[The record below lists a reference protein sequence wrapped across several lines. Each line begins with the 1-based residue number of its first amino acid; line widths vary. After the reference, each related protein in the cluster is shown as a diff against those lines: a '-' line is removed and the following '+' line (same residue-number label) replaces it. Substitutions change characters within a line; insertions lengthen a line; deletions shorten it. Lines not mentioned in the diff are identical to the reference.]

1 MTDLSITQMQQ
12 MQKELH
18 AKYYDKWG
26 GLSPE
31 KAISKLLW
39 LHGELGE
46 ASDLIKKRGGT
57 AITQDADTRARFVE
71 EMCDALMYF
80 NDVLLCYGIT
90 PEEVAAAYTQKFHTN
105 MNRW

>member
-1 MTDLSITQMQQ
+1 MTDLSLTQMQQ
-12 MQKELH
+12 MQRELH
-18 AKYYDKWG
+18 AKYFEKWG

-46 ASDLIKKRGGT
+46 ASDLIKKRGGS
-57 AITQDADTRARFVE
+57 AITQDAETRARFVE

-80 NDVLLCYGIT
+80 NDVMLCMGIT
-90 PEEVAAAYTQKFHTN
+90 PDELKRVYLAKHKRN
-105 MNRW
+105 MSRW